1 MKAHRQII
9 SFFQILAH
17 CCRNKQKCLE
27 VGFCVVSEMQSLF
40 NLRLW
45 KAFDSMQT
53 HAVVRKRISLNSL
66 GFCYLTAEKTLF
78 KIYWNIHTV
87 KSIMFWRFSWGLKGL
102 LKSSV
107 NDVEPILK
115 SRTLYSNNLQYTQIG
130 KCLLIS
136 LPYWRKVMLLIF

>member
-1 MKAHRQII
+1 
-9 SFFQILAH
+9 
-17 CCRNKQKCLE
+17 
-27 VGFCVVSEMQSLF
+27 MQSLF
-40 NLRLW
+40 NSRLW

-78 KIYWNIHTV
+78 KIHWNIHTV

-136 LPYWRKVMLLIF
+136 LPYLLEKSCVIDFLEFLLAELKFVQEKHQN